1 MAKVERHPGITND
14 LGKSE
19 EEAPRAEIRMA
30 LQDAIRI
37 LDAMG
42 TALKMHG
49 RLEPIINSIKS
60 LEEKVEALS
69 GTKPKGQTWAQVA
82 AAQYQTL
89 GPTVTQKTAVRAW
102 LQGAEGKMPEEL
114 LAAVKPTIQGAYP
127 VRWLHS
133 SDVEVMV

>member
-49 RLEPIINSIKS
+49 RLEPIINSIKQ
-60 LEEKVEALS
+60 ARC
-69 GTKPKGQTWAQVA
+69 
-82 AAQYQTL
+82 
-89 GPTVTQKTAVRAW
+89 RARF
-102 LQGAEGKMPEEL
+102 LNAPL
-114 LAAVKPTIQGAYP
+114 LYDKESARYT
-127 VRWLHS
+127 RR
-133 SDVEVMV
+133 